1 MFLPAKQNMKKQLLT
16 KKDMINAGKAYN
28 HYLVMDQYLEIMPF
42 TAREK
47 SEIKLSLTTKIEFAF
62 AKGDF
67 SHIDKRMKELI
78 KEIDRRKEKIKKEEI
93 EDENQF
99 YNDMKNIMIRRES

>member
-1 MFLPAKQNMKKQLLT
+1 MKKKLLS

-28 HYLVMDQYLEIMPF
+28 YNLVMEEYLSIMPF
-42 TAREK
+42 TAKER
-47 SEIKLSLTTKIEFAF
+47 SEVKLALTVKIEYAF
-62 AKGDF
+62 AKNDY
-67 SHIDKRMKELI
+67 SHLDKRMKELI
-78 KEIDRRKEKIKKEEI
+78 KEIDRRKKNIKKEEI